1 VRSLLVLVL
10 LAGSAS
16 ADPVK
21 VWQNKDSPA
30 ITEGET
36 TLAGDP
42 ASLYATCLDYT
53 KWNVIFPD
61 VAKVIVTKQ
70 HGVEANVTLV
80 TREGHRDN
88 LHVRNQPAARM
99 IYFEDTG
106 NGHADVWAEIMFLPG
121 DAEHTTKLHI
131 RLFADVKGVASLV
144 VSDTTVREQR
154 EQKVQR
160 QLSHVRAYFAQ
171 TARN

>member
-61 VAKVIVTKQ
+61 VAKVVVTNQ

-80 TREGHRDN
+80 SAEGHRDN

-106 NGHADVWAEIMFLPG
+106 NGHAEVWAEIMFLPG
-121 DAEHTTKLHI
+121 ETEHTTKLHI

-144 VSDTTVREQR
+144 VSDTTVRDQR
-154 EQKVQR
+154 EQKVRR
-160 QLSHVRAYFAQ
+160 QLSHVRTYFAQ

>member
-1 VRSLLVLVL
+1 MLAL

-36 TLAGDP
+36 MLAGDP
-42 ASLYATCLDYT
+42 AALYTTCLDYT

-80 TREGHRDN
+80 TPEGHRDN
-88 LHVRNQPAARM
+88 LHVRNQP
-99 IYFEDTG
+99 
-106 NGHADVWAEIMFLPG
+106 
-121 DAEHTTKLHI
+121 
-131 RLFADVKGVASLV
+131 
-144 VSDTTVREQR
+144 
-154 EQKVQR
+154 EQKVQH
-160 QLSHVRAYFAQ
+160 QLTHVRAYFAQ